1 VHDGIALERRGTPA
15 AVICTDA
22 FERMGRA
29 TAAVAGL
36 ADYPFLMVPHPVGRL
51 SPDQLRARAV
61 EALPDVVALLTAPRP
76 HP

>member
-1 VHDGIALERRGTPA
+1 MHDGIALERRGTPA

-36 ADYPFLMVPHPVGRL
+36 SDYPFVLVPHPVA
-51 SPDQLRARAV
+51 S
-61 EALPDVVALLTAPRP
+61 LTAEEISGRVEGILPQVTEILGVET
-76 HP
+76 

>member
-36 ADYPFLMVPHPVGRL
+36 SDYPFVLVPHPVGRL
-51 SPDQLRARAV
+51 GSDELRARA
-61 EALPDVVALLTAPRP
+61 EAALPEVVALLKPSRQS
-76 HP
+76 

>member
-29 TAAVAGL
+29 TATVAGL

-51 SPDQLRARAV
+51 SPEQLRARAAA
-61 EALPDVVALLTAPRP
+61 ALPEVVALLTAGRDG
-76 HP
+76 